1 MQSADSDVVDDDV
14 RVTNVNVKHAL
25 PLPSQLATFYPTIA
39 IPQNILELRQQ
50 KNLQLLFTESPFSR
64 KLIKDNDFNKYL

>member
-25 PLPSQLATFYPTIA
+25 PLPSQQATFYPTIA

-50 KNLQLLFTESPFSR
+50 KIYNYYLLKVLFQES
-64 KLIKDNDFNKYL
+64 